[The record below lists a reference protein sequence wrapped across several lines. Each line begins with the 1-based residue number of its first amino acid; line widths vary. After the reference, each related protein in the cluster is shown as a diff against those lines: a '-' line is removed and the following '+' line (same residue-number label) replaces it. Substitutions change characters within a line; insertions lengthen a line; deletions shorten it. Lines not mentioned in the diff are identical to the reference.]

1 MSNEVCSFYNVGYCK
16 LKNKCSN
23 IHSSEDCANK
33 CKEKTCPKRHRIVC
47 RDREHC
53 IYQRSN
59 SCEFNCEEEMSNKEA
74 QIISQSQE
82 NKELRK
88 EITNKNVQI

>member
-1 MSNEVCSFYNVGYCK
+1 
-16 LKNKCSN
+16 
-23 IHSSEDCANK
+23 
-33 CKEKTCPKRHRIVC
+33 
-47 RDREHC
+47 
-53 IYQRSN
+53 
-59 SCEFNCEEEMSNKEA
+59 MSNKEA